1 MYDFIILL
9 SRYLFIIYIAVF
21 VLMGLIF
28 VTSERSENYGR
39 LPRAISVQRKV
50 MILMHLTAY
59 AILCWDREKGSV
71 NINVIVSGAGALVYL
86 FVSSFLLGKIYSHG
100 CPLIWNCMYFL
111 MDAGLIMLQRLNP
124 ELAN

>member
-50 MILMHLTAY
+50 MILMHLTA
-59 AILCWDREKGSV
+59 
-71 NINVIVSGAGALVYL
+71 
-86 FVSSFLLGKIYSHG
+86 
-100 CPLIWNCMYFL
+100 
-111 MDAGLIMLQRLNP
+111 
-124 ELAN
+124 